1 MQVTDMYIG
10 NAINRLE
17 LVVADQSGEYDGDL
31 FWFGNYLATKELH
44 IKTNGDDTNRFDQDS
59 PFVDDAD
66 DDDDDLNLDNPLN
79 ITVDDVDVTTAE
91 PVGYIMLAPPSL
103 PSFNATFS
111 NNPPEEPETNK
122 HIYQLYLKV
131 KYDTAPGKPDPKP
144 TTNVLALSLDPSV
157 VNLEKF
163 DEGKIYN
170 IIVNVQSPE
179 QISATAVLQ
188 EWQPGGT
195 YQY

>member
-1 MQVTDMYIG
+1 M
-10 NAINRLE
+10 
-17 LVVADQSGEYDGDL
+17 
-31 FWFGNYLATKELH
+31 
-44 IKTNGDDTNRFDQDS
+44 
-59 PFVDDAD
+59 
-66 DDDDDLNLDNPLN
+66 
-79 ITVDDVDVTTAE
+79 
-91 PVGYIMLAPPSL
+91 
-103 PSFNATFS
+103 
-111 NNPPEEPETNK
+111 
-122 HIYQLYLKV
+122 
-131 KYDTAPGKPDPKP
+131 KYDTAPGKP

-188 EWQPGGT
+188 EWKPGGT